1 MAFVFTVET
10 GAIISGANSYVS
22 VAEADDYFALDPN
35 FNTVWV
41 ALADDVKEQLLAWSS
56 RILDQKCLWNGIP
69 VTATQPVRWPR
80 RGAYDRDRYMV
91 SETTIPRQLKEA
103 VCELL
108 KYVRVTDPTV
118 GVDVQSVKRV
128 VADVIEIEFQEGTS
142 QSTVPSIL
150 NAILDNLGVY
160 RVGGSGSAR
169 IRPTG

>member
-1 MAFVFTVET
+1 MPFVFTVET
-10 GAIISGANSYVS
+10 GTIVSGANSYVS
-22 VAEADDYFALDPN
+22 VTEADDYFALDPN
-35 FNTVWV
+35 FNPVWG
-41 ALADDVKEQLLAWSS
+41 AMSDEVKEQLLAWSS
-56 RILDQKCLWNGIP
+56 RILDQKCFWTGIP
-69 VTATQPVRWPR
+69 VTTTQPMRWPR
-80 RGAYDRDRYMV
+80 RGAYDRDKYLV
-91 SETTIPRQLKEA
+91 AETTIPLQLKAA

-108 KYVRVTDPTV
+108 KHARVTDPTV

-160 RVGGSGSAR
+160 RVGGFGSAR